1 MCNNLSIKKTN
12 KDSGPICMMAKQ
24 NRFLL
29 VEAGKDRN
37 LEDHES
43 ILAVIF
49 SMSGLQSFSENLIE
63 EGLEFAA

>member
-1 MCNNLSIKKTN
+1 MCNNLSIKKTK

-24 NRFLL
+24 NRFLS

>member
-1 MCNNLSIKKTN
+1 
-12 KDSGPICMMAKQ
+12 MMAKQ
-24 NRFLL
+24 NQFLL
-29 VEAGKDRN
+29 VEAGKVRN

-63 EGLEFAA
+63 EGLEFSA